1 MRKTILGKR
10 VYLVI
15 VTLLTCILFSSCRYK
30 VPDEKRIDV
39 ISGIAE
45 IVHDNYTSD
54 DVETPLYISMTDI
67 EELADKN
74 SELYKAI
81 EKYDDVQKYK
91 VHLLDDNK
99 IIIVTEVP
107 GLQVKGYLVSDEE
120 LEGTITIPGMG
131 FDADSVRILNRIED
145 SNIYYFSSG
154 Q

>member
-1 MRKTILGKR
+1 MNR
-10 VYLVI
+10 VHLVI
-15 VTLLTCILFSSCRYK
+15 FTLLTCILFSSCRYG

-45 IVHDNYTSD
+45 IVYDNYTSD
-54 DVETPLYISMTDI
+54 DTETPLYISMTEI

-81 EKYDDVQKYK
+81 EKYDDVQEYK

-107 GLQVKGYLVSDEE
+107 GLQVNGYLISDEE
-120 LEGTITIPGMG
+120 LEGRITIPGMG
-131 FDADSVRILNRIED
+131 FDADSVIILNRIED
-145 SNIYYFSSG
+145 SNIYYFSAG